1 MNCSSH
7 YIASGYFK
15 VIFFQTASPLITV
28 CGNCVCADRAHA
40 GFKPEDIFDFILCQD
55 QMTIQASY

>member
-1 MNCSSH
+1 MSCSSH

-15 VIFFQTASPLITV
+15 VISSQTASLLITV

-40 GFKPEDIFDFILCQD
+40 GFKPEDSFDFTLCQD
-55 QMTIQASY
+55 QMTIHASY